1 MFLTCVHLFFLIVL
15 ARTFKTILNYYG
27 DIKYHYY
34 ISHLKTNASYS
45 SQINYN
51 WLILLYVETRAI
63 LALNLPC
70 VRQLIGHNPYNGVKC
85 ISIFLIKDLL
95 QNTREVE
102 NVGYMKV
109 IDKWSGSLHYYH
121 HNFVMQIFFAQFFHF
136 ILSKIWSER

>member
-15 ARTFKTILNYYG
+15 ARTFKTILNHYG

-34 ISHLKTNASYS
+34 ISHLKTNTSYS

-51 WLILLYVETRAI
+51 WLILLYVETKAI
-63 LALNLPC
+63 LTLNLPC
-70 VRQLIGHNPYNGVKC
+70 VRQLFGHNPYYGVKC
-85 ISIFLIKDLL
+85 ISIFLIKDLF

-102 NVGYMKV
+102 NVGIMKV
-109 IDKWSGSLHYYH
+109 IDKWSGSLYYYH
-121 HNFVMQIFFAQFFHF
+121 HNFVMRIFFAQFFHL